1 MAVQETVAP
10 RLRRD
15 AARNRERVIA
25 AGRAALDA
33 GLTLQLNDIARAAG
47 VGVGTVYR
55 HFPTTTEL
63 LETLVADKFDT
74 LIVEARSAA
83 TLEKAGQA
91 LESFLNV
98 AWRLQVQDAGFAAV
112 VAANTEALA
121 STTALKVTLGRVFGR
136 LVERARDAGD
146 IRPDIHG
153 TDLRVLLCGLAYA
166 TRLSGTDKATHA
178 LFFESFMRGVR
189 A

>member
-1 MAVQETVAP
+1 MAVQEIVAP

-15 AARNRERVIA
+15 AARSRERVIV
-25 AGRAALDA
+25 AGRAALKA
-33 GLTLQLNDIARAAG
+33 GQTLQLNDIARAAG

-74 LIVEARSAA
+74 LIVEARSAS
-83 TLEKAGQA
+83 TLDNPGEA
-91 LESFLNV
+91 LEAFLAV
-98 AWRLQVQDAGFAAV
+98 ALRLQVKDAGFAAV
-112 VAANTEALA
+112 VAANTEALP

-136 LVERARDAGD
+136 IVERARDAGA

-153 TDLRVLLCGLAYA
+153 TDLRVLLCGLAYSA
-166 TRLSGTDKATHA
+166 RLSGTDKATHA
-178 LFFESFMRGVR
+178 LFFESFMRGIR